1 MKIVDIM
8 NDWFDEVKDLK
19 QRIEKLEQ
27 RQRSTDESIWALSMK
42 QIDPSCQEFLKRL
55 DAIANTMQAIRMF
68 EKGKQVSDFNEPKP
82 TFYRG
87 QEVEIRPG
95 DFWVAGIYVDTKE
108 DTKYKHGVYVFVTRM
123 VEWWPDENIRP
134 KQEDNK

>member
-1 MKIVDIM
+1 M
-8 NDWFDEVKDLK
+8 NVPDSVEFRKLE

-27 RQRSTDESIWALSMK
+27 QQ
-42 QIDPSCQEFLKRL
+42 QIVCQDLVKHL
-55 DAIANTMQAIRMF
+55 DWMTKAMQ
-68 EKGKQVSDFNEPKP
+68 EPKP

-134 KQEDNK
+134 KQEGNK